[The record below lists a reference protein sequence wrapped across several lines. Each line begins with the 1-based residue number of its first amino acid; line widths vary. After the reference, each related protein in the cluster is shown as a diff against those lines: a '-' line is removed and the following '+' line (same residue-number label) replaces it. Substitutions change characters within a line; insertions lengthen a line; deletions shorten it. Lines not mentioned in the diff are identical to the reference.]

1 MGYNAG
7 YNAECLYAECHYT
20 ECHYTECRRAEGH
33 DAVAQSTNKKN
44 F

>member
-1 MGYNAG
+1 MPSAMAYNAG
-7 YNAECLYAECHYT
+7 YNADCLYAECHYT
-20 ECHYTECRRAEGH
+20 KCRRAEGR